1 MDFDATQPWYHGSP
15 FKVTTIRTGSAITQ
29 KRELARV
36 FSHKPALVS
45 VSDDGQ
51 IKHNGTLPGHLY
63 AIAEAIGPRDVRP
76 HPRTT
81 MAAGDEW
88 LTTREL
94 RVQWLCSTTPVPAE
108 QLTDA
113 ERAALQQRIVEWGG
127 E

>member
-1 MDFDATQPWYHGSP
+1 MAFGPAQRWYHGSP
-15 FKVTTIRTGSAITQ
+15 TKLTTIRKGSTITQ

-51 IKHNGTLPGHLY
+51 IAHSGTQPGYLY
-63 AIAEAIGPRDVRP
+63 AIAERVEPGDVVP

-81 MAAGDEW
+81 MAVGDEW
-88 LTTREL
+88 LTTRPL
-94 RVQWLCSTTPVPAE
+94 RVELLCHTVPLPEE

-113 ERAALQQRIVEWGG
+113 EVAVLRAHAERSRE
-127 E
+127 